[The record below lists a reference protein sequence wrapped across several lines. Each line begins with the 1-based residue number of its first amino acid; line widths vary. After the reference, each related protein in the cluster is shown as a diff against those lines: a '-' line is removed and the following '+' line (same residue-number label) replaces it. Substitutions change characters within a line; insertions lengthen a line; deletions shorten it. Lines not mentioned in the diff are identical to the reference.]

1 MVAIA
6 VILLTAFHPA
16 IFFPLLRQDHRKAA
30 AAQSVSPEPVETPP

>member
-6 VILLTAFHPA
+6 VILLTTFHPA

-30 AAQSVSPEPVETPP
+30 AAAAGPVETPP